1 MSWNSA
7 LYKRFFF
14 FALTLAFTACG
25 AKKGSFATTSETG
38 SLRNLSAKSVIKN
51 HYAASG
57 DFKTLSG
64 KMKID
69 YKSGSTSQGIP
80 ATFRMERD
88 KTLWI
93 SVFFGMGKAL
103 ITPNKIAF
111 YSSVNNLSFEGD
123 FAALSDFFGTPL
135 DFNMLQ
141 GLLLGEAALDLK
153 KQRFNVESTPQAY
166 RLKPQKALALFKLFV
181 DIDPQNFKV
190 AQTQISQG
198 GSQNNLRIQY
208 PSYTE
213 MDGLLLPSEISVSAQ
228 TNKTE
233 TTVGISYKNISV
245 NRALSFPFKMPKGL
259 KTLALK
265 SDTD

>member
-1 MSWNSA
+1 MPWNSA

-14 FALTLAFTACG
+14 FALTLALTACG
-25 AKKGSFATTSETG
+25 AKKSSFTATSELG
-38 SLRNLSAKSVIKN
+38 ALRNLSAKSVIKN

-57 DFKTLSG
+57 NFNTLSG

-80 ATFRMERD
+80 ATFRMQRD

-103 ITPNKIAF
+103 ITPDKIAF

-123 FAALSDFFGTPL
+123 FAALSDFLGTPL

-153 KQRFNVESTPQAY
+153 RQRFNVEPNAQVY
-166 RLKPQKALALFKLFV
+166 RLKPQKAVALFKLFV
-181 DIDPQNFKV
+181 DIDPKNFKV

-198 GSQNNLRIQY
+198 GSENNLRIEY
-208 PSYTE
+208 PSYTK

-228 TNKTE
+228 TAKTK
-233 TTVGISYKNISV
+233 TTVGISFKNISV
-245 NRALSFPFKMPKGL
+245 NRSLSFPFKMPKGL
-259 KTLALK
+259 KTLQLK
-265 SDTD
+265 PDTE

>member
-1 MSWNSA
+1 MSWNIA

-14 FALTLAFTACG
+14 FAITLALTACG
-25 AKKGSFATTSETG
+25 TKKGGLVARSESAG
-38 SLRNLSAKSVIKN
+38 LKNLSAKSVIKN

-57 DFKTLSG
+57 NFKTLSG

-103 ITPNKIAF
+103 ITPDKIAF
-111 YSSVNNLSFEGD
+111 YSSVNKLSFEGD
-123 FAALSDFFGTPL
+123 FTDLSNFLGTPL

-153 KQRFNVESTPQAY
+153 QQRFNVEPTAQVY
-166 RLKPQKALALFKLFV
+166 RLKPQKAQALFKLFV
-181 DIDPQNFKV
+181 DIDSKNFKV

-198 GSQNNLRIQY
+198 GSENNLSIQY

-213 MDGLLLPSEISVSAQ
+213 MDGLLLPSEIAVSAQ
-228 TNKTE
+228 TAKTE
-233 TTVGISYKNISV
+233 TTVAISYKNISV
-245 NRALSFPFKMPKGL
+245 NRSLSFPFKIPKGL
-259 KTLALK
+259 KALELK
-265 SDTD
+265 KDTE